1 MSFKWDIN
9 MQCLLYKDS
18 KMIPKIIFSLL
29 KAGIFGFVI
38 ANYGLS
44 SGFKAQILFA
54 IVLAMYLYEELRNER
69 KSTH

>member
-9 MQCLLYKDS
+9 MQCLLYKDG

-44 SGFKAQILFA
+44 SGFKAQFLFA
-54 IVLAMYLYEELRNER
+54 FVLGMYLYEVLKKGGKE
-69 KSTH
+69 K